1 MRLLYSAREVYVQ
14 RQQCG
19 TIREVRRQEYML
31 FWSNLNSCCKSKKLP
46 NGFYGGL

>member
-19 TIREVRRQEYML
+19 TIREVRRQEYISAIL
-31 FWSNLNSCCKSKKLP
+31 E
-46 NGFYGGL
+46 